1 MSASE
6 QALID
11 QGDRWLKAANDLAAG
26 PEDDDPMFAAMMAI
40 ANFLRAGIV
49 ARQEAMLRART
60 ESQQVAEAIRRRQAA
75 QQEGPGR

>member
-1 MSASE
+1 MSAPE

-11 QGDRWLKAANDLAAG
+11 QGDRFL
-26 PEDDDPMFAAMMAI
+26 DDAFNPDNSLEERHHCATMAC
-40 ANFLRAGIV
+40 AHFLRAGIL

-60 ESQQVAEAIRRRQAA
+60 ESQQVAEAIRRRQKAA